1 MTLLEAA
8 QGLFGAWRL
17 LHLDRTGLQ
26 YFRATREGFWNSFWA
41 AVIVLPADAISSALF
56 VSANPGNVADA
67 GPLRV
72 VAIFLVIYVLQ
83 WIVFPLVIAGYTDAI
98 QRSERFV
105 LFIIAHNWANVVRAA
120 ILLPAVAIFA
130 ADGIGNPGWGAA
142 VFFVSLAAMW
152 IYTGFV
158 ARAALDTS
166 VAGANAVVVIEIV
179 IAVLLSSVMDWMTGR
194 V

>member
-41 AVIVLPADAISSALF
+41 AAIVLPADAISSALF
-56 VSANPGNVADA
+56 VSANPGNIADA
-67 GPLRV
+67 GPARV
-72 VAIFLVIYVLQ
+72 IAIFLAIYVLQ
-83 WIVFPLVIAGYTDAI
+83 WIAFPLVIAGFTDAI

-105 LFIIAHNWANVVRAA
+105 LFVVAHNWAKVVRAA

-130 ADGIGNPGWGAA
+130 ADGISDPGWGAA
-142 VFFVSLAAMW
+142 IFFVALVAMW
-152 IYTGFV
+152 IYAGFV

-166 VAGANAVVVIEIV
+166 VAAAAAAVVIEIV
-179 IAVLLSSVMDWMTGR
+179 IAILLSSVMDWMTGR